1 MELQMQPLDT
11 YGLVVNFTILIM
23 MPLIIWANLRQNR
36 TGNPLNTYLWTE
48 HPNLMRVSLVII
60 GLLVLYSAV
69 ALLGHFGFLAGGVVE
84 VANIVIGIPFL
95 FLALV
100 EIVLAVRALRQFL
113 RERKAGTS
121 KI

>member
-1 MELQMQPLDT
+1 MELQMLPLDT

-36 TGNPLNTYLWTE
+36 TANPLNTYLWTE
-48 HPNLMRVSLVII
+48 HPNFMRVSLVII
-60 GLLVLYSAV
+60 GLLVLYSGV
-69 ALLGHFGFLAGGVVE
+69 ALLGHFGVLAGSVVE

-95 FLALV
+95 LLAVV

-121 KI
+121 KV

>member
-1 MELQMQPLDT
+1 MQPLDT

-36 TGNPLNTYLWTE
+36 TAHPLNTYLWTE
-48 HPNLMRVSLVII
+48 HPNFMRLSLVII
-60 GLLVLYSAV
+60 GLLVLFSAV
-69 ALLGHFGFLAGGVVE
+69 TLLGHFGFLSGGVVE

-95 FLALV
+95 FLAV
-100 EIVLAVRALRQFL
+100 AEIVLAVRVLLKVL
-113 RERKAGTS
+113 RERRAGTS